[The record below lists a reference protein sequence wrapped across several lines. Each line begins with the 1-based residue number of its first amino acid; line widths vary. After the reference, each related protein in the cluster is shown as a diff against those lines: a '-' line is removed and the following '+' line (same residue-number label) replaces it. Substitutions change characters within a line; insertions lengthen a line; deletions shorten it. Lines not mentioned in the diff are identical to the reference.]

1 MSIRILPARL
11 ASPAARSASTDASP
25 LVALITISPCAAVS
39 LREPTFTPAP
49 AAHAATFS
57 GLRALTIT
65 SCPRSASFAAS
76 VCPTMPE
83 PRIPI
88 FMCVSPFYVKSLNL
102 HRSSH
107 NSAARLLLDRQIEG
121 QPE

>member
-1 MSIRILPARL
+1 MSTRILPARL

-25 LVALITISPCAAVS
+25 LVALITISPWLAVS

-65 SCPRSASFAAS
+65 SCPRSASFAANA
-76 VCPTMPE
+76 CPTMPE
-83 PRIPI
+83 PRMPI
-88 FMCVSPFYVKSLNL
+88 FMGSSPLVSQLSRSKSNL
-102 HRSSH
+102 VTHKAIR
-107 NSAARLLLDRQIEG
+107 AVRPVL
-121 QPE
+121 